1 MAARKKKTTSKKK
14 ATTAKQ
20 RLANRDKELEK
31 NIENT
36 ILDWINL
43 RPRGFAFKVN
53 TVGIYDASIGG
64 YRKTGKYT
72 LKGTSDILGLWHDKF
87 LAIEVKTAR
96 GRVSAEQKAFIDKVK
111 SQGGIAFVARSLDEA
126 IKHLEYF
133 ARHGSMIVS

>member
-1 MAARKKKTTSKKK
+1 MASKKK
-14 ATTAKQ
+14 STKKKVQTTKQ
-20 RLANRDKELEK
+20 RLAENDKQLEK
-31 NIENT
+31 TIENA

-53 TVGIYDASIGG
+53 TMGVYDKSFGG

-87 LAIEVKTAR
+87 LAIEVKTAK